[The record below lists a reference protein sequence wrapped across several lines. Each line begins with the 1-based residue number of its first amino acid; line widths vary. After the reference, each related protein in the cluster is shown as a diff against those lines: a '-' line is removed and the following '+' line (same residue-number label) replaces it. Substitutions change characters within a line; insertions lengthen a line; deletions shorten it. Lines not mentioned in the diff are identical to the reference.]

1 MSSSDLKPVELAYA
15 DIERVLARL
24 NRIADDKRTAF
35 KARLKHLQRLGFPT
49 GANTGT
55 GKRAVY
61 DADMLFQLVM
71 AVELI
76 QCGLPP
82 KLIVTVLKDNWRATQ
97 HGLLFAMVS
106 DELFERLPPY
116 LESSDLAWII
126 QPEALRE
133 LSTEGVGEFDF
144 KEAVSIKPVSD
155 LSDYFVKQR
164 EWGIVVGDGH
174 RHIVV
179 HLRELAGRLFRELDA
194 VRPDITGG
202 DVVYEFLARF
212 EHHQERM
219 RELSAIFDEKLTS
232 PEAERPP
239 APKPRPQKRSPTLF
253 ERMASLSKDGG
264 GDDSA
269 NDQEPRDEVKRGNS

>member
-15 DIERVLARL
+15 DVEQVLARL
-24 NRIADDKRTAF
+24 SRIADDKRTAF
-35 KARLKHLQRLGFPT
+35 KARLKHLQRLGFPA
-49 GANTGT
+49 GANTGS

-82 KLIVTVLKDNWRATQ
+82 KLIVTVLNDNWPATQ

-106 DELFERLPPY
+106 DELFERLGSFF
-116 LESSDLAWII
+116 ESPDLAWII

-144 KEAVSIKPVSD
+144 KEAVSIKPISE
-155 LSDYFVKQR
+155 LSEHFIKQR

-174 RHIVV
+174 RHIVL
-179 HLRELAGRLFRELDA
+179 HLRQLAGRLFQELHE

-202 DVVYEFLARF
+202 DIVYEFLVRF
-212 EHHQERM
+212 EDYRERI
-219 RELSAIFDEKLTS
+219 RELAKH
-232 PEAERPP
+232 P
-239 APKPRPQKRSPTLF
+239 LF
-253 ERMASLSKDGG
+253 KIEETDGAS
-264 GDDSA
+264 
-269 NDQEPRDEVKRGNS
+269 

>member
-24 NRIADDKRTAF
+24 NRIADDKRIAF
-35 KARLKHLQRLGFPT
+35 KARLKHLQRLGFPA

-82 KLIVTVLKDNWRATQ
+82 KLIVTVLKDNWQATQ

-106 DELFERLPPY
+106 DELFERLAPFF
-116 LESSDLAWII
+116 ESPDLAWII

-133 LSTEGVGEFDF
+133 LSTEGVGEFDY

-212 EHHQERM
+212 EDHQERM
-219 RELSAIFDEKLTS
+219 RELSALFDKTLTTPQS
-232 PEAERPP
+232 EAPP
-239 APKPRPQKRSPTLF
+239 ASKAQPQPRGPTLF
-253 ERMASLSKDGG
+253 ERMAKLSKEGG
-264 GDDSA
+264 GDSA
-269 NDQEPRDEVKRGNS
+269 NDQAPQGEVKRGNS

>member
-61 DADMLFQLVM
+61 NADMLFQLVM

-82 KLIVTVLKDNWRATQ
+82 KLIVTVLNDNWQETQ

-106 DELFERLPPY
+106 DELFERLAPF
-116 LESSDLAWII
+116 LESPDLAWII

-133 LSTEGVGEFDF
+133 LSTEGVGEFDY
-144 KEAVSIKPVSD
+144 KEAVSIKPVSE

-164 EWGIVVGDGH
+164 EWGIVVGEGH

-179 HLRELAGRLFRELDA
+179 HLRELAVRLFQELNA
-194 VRPDITGG
+194 VRPDIAGS
-202 DVVYEFLARF
+202 DIVYEFLARF
-212 EHHQERM
+212 EHHQEQM
-219 RELSAIFDEKLTS
+219 RELFALIDETLTRPAS
-232 PEAERPP
+232 EPEPP
-239 APKPRPQKRSPTLF
+239 SKTRSKSREATLF
-253 ERMASLSKDGG
+253 ERMADLLKDGG
-264 GDDSA
+264 GSSA
-269 NDQEPRDEVKRGNS
+269 NDQAARDEVKRGDT